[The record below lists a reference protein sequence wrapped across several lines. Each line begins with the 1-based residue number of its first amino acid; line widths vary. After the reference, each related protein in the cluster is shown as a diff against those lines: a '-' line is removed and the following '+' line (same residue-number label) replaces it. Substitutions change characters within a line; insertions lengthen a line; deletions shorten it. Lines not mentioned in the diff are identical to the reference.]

1 MIIPNAEPSSHS
13 WGPLA
18 PESQP
23 KQCRQ
28 APGLAQMETLHLPG
42 DLSWGKRILQIQPE
56 RPWAAVWGQN
66 PSLHHLLLLPRKV
79 WPPLSPPLPSVP
91 RLGAALSLS
100 PTARLNRPSSL
111 PPPQGV
117 GALIHNPLGSHCGV
131 MAGSPCPPGTAQGQH
146 HHLGALPAGP
156 VAPACPGASA
166 GTVSP
171 VPEGLPSRE
180 DRPQQARDAWEAP
193 SPHACQASRKEGTAG
208 SVPPPPRAGS
218 AEGQGSGHR
227 HLPGSCR
234 STGTPPSASGCCCRG
249 ARARP
254 GPRQSPSGSSRGSG
268 CR

>member
-1 MIIPNAEPSSHS
+1 MPLGCSLGPEPLVASPVAAAKKGLASSVPS
-13 WGPLA
+13 TPFCATAGGC
-18 PESQP
+18 SQP
-23 KQCRQ
+23 VPHSQ
-28 APGLAQMETLHLPG
+28 AQPDQLP
-42 DLSWGKRILQIQPE
+42 
-56 RPWAAVWGQN
+56 
-66 PSLHHLLLLPRKV
+66 
-79 WPPLSPPLPSVP
+79 
-91 RLGAALSLS
+91 
-100 PTARLNRPSSL
+100 

-117 GALIHNPLGSHCGV
+117 GALIHNPLGSLCGV
-131 MAGSPCPPGTAQGQH
+131 MAGSPCPLGTAQGQH

-166 GTVSP
+166 GTVPP